1 MTVAFGVDTLHLLAK
16 KAAVGRGVA
25 ELVDGDVIMDHL
37 VEDGVFDEGFGQV
50 NTGIDTED
58 EVRVMGR
65 AKEPGAM
72 LGEGEFA
79 EESAGMGKLDGNG
92 RERPAEKA
100 GVELVKAG
108 LDVRER
114 GEHLGF
120 WILRVYDFRL

>member
-25 ELVDGDVIMDHL
+25 ELVDCDVIMDHL
-37 VEDGVFDEGFGQV
+37 MEDGVFDEGFGQV

-92 RERPAEKA
+92 RERPAEEA
-100 GVELVKAG
+100 GVVFIKAG
-108 LDVRER
+108 LNIRDGGLHVDVRR
-114 GEHLGF
+114 TN
-120 WILRVYDFRL
+120 V